1 MGKYFR
7 AVLLTVLHE
16 VNFGLQKLAT
26 FFQSEQC
33 YAVLKQLFIPTV
45 IYKLKMI
52 SNDLLLPLNHLKNLK
67 EPEWKKYGR
76 PLPNCWKDVEWMD
89 IGAKSKKVLIGIPRR
104 KIYPLI
110 CCNTYFVIIKCCYGN
125 INRQTCIH
133 TTCPSITKSAIEAIP
148 IKRNA
153 EIRSKPSTKIWNL
166 LCLESGI
173 CTGKIRILAP
183 GIWNPQR
190 GIKNLIL
197 SWITLQG
204 AN

>member
-1 MGKYFR
+1 
-7 AVLLTVLHE
+7 
-16 VNFGLQKLAT
+16 
-26 FFQSEQC
+26 
-33 YAVLKQLFIPTV
+33 
-45 IYKLKMI
+45 MI
-52 SNDLLLPLNHLKNLK
+52 SNDLLVPLNRLKNLK

-76 PLPNCWKDVEWMD
+76 PLQNCWKDVEWMD

-153 EIRSKPSTKIWNL
+153 EIRSKPSTKNLESFVFWNP
-166 LCLESGI
+166 ESAQVKSGI
-173 CTGKIRILAP
+173 CTGKIWNLAP

-197 SWITLQG
+197 SWITLHG

>member
-1 MGKYFR
+1 MKSILDYK
-7 AVLLTVLHE
+7 
-16 VNFGLQKLAT
+16 KLAT
-26 FFQSEQC
+26 FSQSEQC
-33 YAVLKQLFIPTV
+33 YAVLQQLFIPIV
-45 IYKLKMI
+45 ISKLKMI
-52 SNDLLLPLNHLKNLK
+52 SNDLLVPLNRLKNLK

-76 PLPNCWKDVEWMD
+76 PLQNCWKDVEWMD
-89 IGAKSKKVLIGIPRR
+89 IGAKSKKVSTGIPWR

-153 EIRSKPSTKIWNL
+153 EIRSKPSTKNLESFVFWNP
-166 LCLESGI
+166 ESAKVKSGI
-173 CTGKIRILAP
+173 CTGKIRNLAA

-197 SWITLQG
+197 SWITLHG